1 MRTWFHCKKIR
12 IMISLQLHFWS
23 CKAVGWIPDGQTTP
37 QRWSNKTKNIQ
48 NRCIYTYTYTYKLC
62 CSEFFLI
69 VEKAE
74 SSMLASYISD
84 ASIWQKSLAAVKEEK
99 RSSGLG
105 GKNPLSSSS
114 SFWPSI
120 PQLIKITSIIT
131 STVTIKSSRRGCQVV
146 WVGGHYKKNTDH
158 DDLHQ
163 NYPGHYKRILGK
175 GRSGSPTALKQV
187 GWGTWLGKG
196 WHQPP
201 EKLIVTLVGALDW
214 SDSCSWWLGS
224 VCHRHDWSLLIT
236 RLLEGTIQILWKYRT
251 NKNTNTIQQ
260 HLPSL
265 EVKQAVD
272 ILIVNCGNTQEMNLT
287 DKLALLEILGPR
299 RKIMEANVGN
309 IVSRVFTSLF

>member
-1 MRTWFHCKKIR
+1 
-12 IMISLQLHFWS
+12 
-23 CKAVGWIPDGQTTP
+23 
-37 QRWSNKTKNIQ
+37 
-48 NRCIYTYTYTYKLC
+48 
-62 CSEFFLI
+62 
-69 VEKAE
+69 
-74 SSMLASYISD
+74 MLASEIFIILLYYYHISD
-84 ASIWQKSLAAVKEEK
+84 AGIWQKSLAAVKEEK

-105 GKNPLSSSS
+105 GRNPSSSL

-120 PQLIKITSIIT
+120 PQIIKITSIIT
-131 STVTIKSSRRGCQVV
+131 STITIWSSRRGCQVV

-163 NYPGHYKRILGK
+163 NYPGHSTRP
-175 GRSGSPTALKQV
+175 SS

-299 RKIMEANVGN
+299 RKIMEVNVGN